1 MIEYYTDTMTPA
13 QQEERARGWAEEVR
27 GMGKWRRSRAVHK
40 IAEREGRPALR
51 VFFWIKW
58 AEREAK

>member
-1 MIEYYTDTMTPA
+1 MIPYYTDTLTPA
-13 QQEERARGWAEEVR
+13 QQEERARGWAEQVR

-51 VFFWIKW
+51 VFFWIK
-58 AEREAK
+58 

>member
-1 MIEYYTDTMTPA
+1 MIEYYHDTMTPA

-58 AEREAK
+58 AERERK